1 MAGHRSAQNRTPPVP
16 AGLTPAQ
23 DAALAA
29 LLMGCPVTAA
39 AETAGVRR
47 ETVHAWL
54 REPGFQAAYNAGR
67 ADLLEATTGRLLALA
82 DRATALVESAIDNA
96 GDVKMALAVLK
107 GLGVLSGSA
116 PVIGPTDAQGV
127 ENEQVAA
134 KLKVGDRS
142 LNRLLASIGE

>member
-1 MAGHRSAQNRTPPVP
+1 
-16 AGLTPAQ
+16 
-23 DAALAA
+23 
-29 LLMGCPVTAA
+29 
-39 AETAGVRR
+39 
-47 ETVHAWL
+47 
-54 REPGFQAAYNAGR
+54 
-67 ADLLEATTGRLLALA
+67 
-82 DRATALVESAIDNA
+82 
-96 GDVKMALAVLK
+96 MALAVLK